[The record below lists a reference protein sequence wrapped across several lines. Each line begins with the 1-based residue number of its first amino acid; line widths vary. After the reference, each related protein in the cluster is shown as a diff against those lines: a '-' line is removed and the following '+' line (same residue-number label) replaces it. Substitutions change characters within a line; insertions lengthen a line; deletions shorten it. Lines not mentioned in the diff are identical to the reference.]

1 MIKVISIILIII
13 AEKLDSVVEKQ
24 TAIEKRLVKIL
35 MNLSS
40 GEMSLVEKNAAKEL
54 RETARQVT
62 KLEKSVARVKTL
74 SSEVQP
80 VKVNKT

>member
-1 MIKVISIILIII
+1 MII
-13 AEKLDSVVEKQ
+13 ADKFESVVEKQ
-24 TAIEKRLVKIL
+24 TAIEKRLVKVL

-54 RETARQVT
+54 RETARQVA
-62 KLEKSVARVKTL
+62 KLEKSVARVKKL

-80 VKVNKT
+80 IKVNEL

>member
-1 MIKVISIILIII
+1 MII
-13 AEKLDSVVEKQ
+13 ADKFESVVEKQ
-24 TAIEKRLVKIL
+24 TAIEKRLVKVL

-54 RETARQVT
+54 RETARQVA
-62 KLEKSVARVKTL
+62 KLEKSVARVKKL

-80 VKVNKT
+80 IKVNELKVLKSLS

>member
-1 MIKVISIILIII
+1 MII
-13 AEKLDSVVEKQ
+13 ADKFESVVEKQ
-24 TAIEKRLVKIL
+24 TAIEKRLVKVL

-54 RETARQVT
+54 RETARQVA
-62 KLEKSVARVKTL
+62 KLEKSVARVKKL

-80 VKVNKT
+80 IKVNGL

>member
-1 MIKVISIILIII
+1 MII
-13 AEKLDSVVEKQ
+13 ADKFESVVEKQ
-24 TAIEKRLVKIL
+24 TAIEKRLVKVL

-54 RETARQVT
+54 RETARQVA
-62 KLEKSVARVKTL
+62 KLEKSVARVKKL

-80 VKVNKT
+80 IKVNELKILKSLS

>member
-1 MIKVISIILIII
+1 MKV
-13 AEKLDSVVEKQ
+13 
-24 TAIEKRLVKIL
+24 L

-54 RETARQVT
+54 RETARQVA
-62 KLEKSVARVKTL
+62 KLEKSVARVKKL

-80 VKVNKT
+80 VKVNQN